1 MYWKNV
7 QGAHMKKITVV
18 GAGRVGEST
27 AQFIASKDLC
37 REIVLIDIREGAA
50 EGAALD
56 IQEDAPLFRF
66 DTRLIGGTDYAL
78 MADSDLI
85 IITAGVPRKPGMSR
99 SDVLETNVGVTDT
112 IIENT
117 LKYAPDSKMLFVSN
131 PVDILTYRAFQ
142 KTGWD
147 RSRIFGQAGVL
158 DSTRMASFI
167 AMETGYSALDIDAM
181 VLGGH
186 GDSMVPMMRYTTIS
200 GIPISNFMDQKSI
213 DDIVTRTRNG
223 GAEILALRQ
232 NSSAFDAPAAAV
244 AAMVDAIVNDRKR
257 ILPTVAIVQNEYG
270 CDELAIGVPCVL
282 GKNGMEKVISIEMD
296 ESEQANFNNSVAAVK
311 KDMQTLAKL

>member
-1 MYWKNV
+1 
-7 QGAHMKKITVV
+7 MKKITVV

-37 REIVLIDIREGAA
+37 REIALIDIREGAA

-56 IQEDAPLFRF
+56 IQEDAPLFQF
-66 DTRLIGGTDYAL
+66 DTRLKGGTDHAL

-85 IITAGVPRKPGMSR
+85 IVTAGIPRKPGMSR
-99 SDVLETNVGVTDT
+99 SDVMEVNIKVTDE
-112 IIENT
+112 IVEST
-117 LKYAPDSKMLFVSN
+117 LKYAPNAKMLFVSN
-131 PVDILTYRAFQ
+131 PVDILTYRAWQ

-200 GIPISNFMDQKSI
+200 GIPVSNFLDQKTI

-223 GAEILALRQ
+223 GAEILGLRQ

-244 AAMVDAIVNDRKR
+244 AVMVDAIVNDRKR
-257 ILPTVAIVQNEYG
+257 ILPTVAILENEYD
-270 CDELAIGVPCVL
+270 CDNLAIGVPCVL
-282 GKNGMEKVISIEMD
+282 GKDGMEKVIGLEMND
-296 ESEQANFNNSVAAVK
+296 EEKANFQNSVTAVR
-311 KDMQTLAKL
+311 KDLEVLKSL

>member
-1 MYWKNV
+1 
-7 QGAHMKKITVV
+7 MKKITVV

-37 REIVLIDIREGAA
+37 REIALIDIREGAA

-56 IQEDAPLFRF
+56 IQEDAPLFQF
-66 DTRLIGGTDYAL
+66 DTRLTGGTSHEL

-85 IITAGVPRKPGMSR
+85 IVTAGVPRKPGMSR
-99 SDVLETNVGVTDT
+99 SDVLETNVRVTDE
-112 IIENT
+112 IVEST
-117 LKYAPDSKMLFVSN
+117 LKYAPNSKMLFVSN
-131 PVDILTYRAFQ
+131 PVDILTYRAWK

-147 RSRIFGQAGVL
+147 RSRILGQAGVL

-167 AMETGYSALDIDAM
+167 AMETGYSAMDIDAM
-181 VLGGH
+181 VMGGH

-200 GIPISNFMDQKSI
+200 GIPVSNFLDQKTI

-232 NSSAFDAPAAAV
+232 NSSAYDAPAAAV

-257 ILPTVAIVQNEYG
+257 ILPTVAILENEYN
-270 CDELAIGVPCVL
+270 CNDLAIGVPCVL
-282 GKNGMEKVISIEMD
+282 GKDGMEKVLSLD
-296 ESEQANFNNSVAAVK
+296 LDAQEQENFNQSVAAVK
-311 KDMQTLAKL
+311 KDIETLSTL

>member
-1 MYWKNV
+1 MN
-7 QGAHMKKITVV
+7 KITVV

-66 DTRLIGGTDYAL
+66 DTRLTGGSDYAL
-78 MADSDLI
+78 MADSDLV

-99 SDVLETNVGVTDT
+99 SDVLETNVRVAD
-112 IIENT
+112 IVIENT
-117 LKYAPDSKMLFVSN
+117 LKYAPNSKMLFVSN
-131 PVDILTYRAFQ
+131 PVDILTLRAYQ
-142 KTGWD
+142 KTGWA
-147 RSRIFGQAGVL
+147 RNRIFGQAGVL

-167 AMETGYSALDIDAM
+167 AIETGYSALDINAM

-200 GIPISNFMDQKSI
+200 GIPVSHFIDQKII
-213 DDIVTRTRNG
+213 DDIVLRTRNG

-244 AAMVDAIVNDRKR
+244 AAMVDSIVNDRKR
-257 ILPTVAIVQNEYG
+257 ILPAVAMLKNEYG
-270 CDELAIGVPCVL
+270 CNELAIGVPCVL
-282 GKNGMEKVISIEMD
+282 GKDGMEKVISLDLNEEEKGHFD
-296 ESEQANFNNSVAAVK
+296 QSVEAVK
-311 KDMQTLAKL
+311 KDMKTLAAL

>member
-1 MYWKNV
+1 
-7 QGAHMKKITVV
+7 MKKITVV

-27 AQFIASKDLC
+27 AQFIASRDMC

-66 DTRLIGGTDYAL
+66 DTRLIGGTDYSL

-99 SDVLETNVGVTDT
+99 SDVLETNVRVTDT

-117 LKYAPDSKMLFVSN
+117 LKYAPNSKMLFVSN

-200 GIPISNFMDQKSI
+200 GIPVSQFMDQKTI
-213 DDIVTRTRNG
+213 DEIVTRTRNG

-257 ILPTVAIVQNEYG
+257 ILPTVAILQNEYG

-282 GKNGMEKVISIEMD
+282 GKNGMEKVINLDMNK
-296 ESEQANFNNSVAAVK
+296 SEQDNFNQSVEAVK
-311 KDMQTLAKL
+311 KDMMTLAKL

>member
-1 MYWKNV
+1 
-7 QGAHMKKITVV
+7 MKKITIV

-27 AQFIASKDLC
+27 AQFIASKDMC
-37 REIVLIDIREGAA
+37 REISLIDIREGAA

-66 DTRLIGGTDYAL
+66 DTRLTGGTNHEL

-85 IITAGVPRKPGMSR
+85 IVTAGVPRKPGMSR
-99 SDVLETNVGVTDT
+99 SDVLEINVRVTDE
-112 IIENT
+112 IVESV
-117 LKYAPDSKMLFVSN
+117 LKYAPSSKMLFVSN
-131 PVDILTYRAFQ
+131 PVDILTYRAWK

-147 RSRIFGQAGVL
+147 RSRIMGQAGVL
-158 DSTRMASFI
+158 DAARMASFI

-181 VLGGH
+181 VMGGH

-200 GIPISNFMDQKSI
+200 GIPVGNFLDQKTI

-232 NSSAFDAPAAAV
+232 NSSAYDAPAAAV

-257 ILPTVAIVQNEYG
+257 ILPTVAILDNEYG
-270 CDELAIGVPCVL
+270 CDDLAIGVPCVL
-282 GKNGMEKVISIEMD
+282 GKDGMEKVLSLD
-296 ESEQANFNNSVAAVK
+296 LNEQEQTNFNQSVAAVR
-311 KDMQTLAKL
+311 KDIEALSML